1 MILGFPNKSII
12 DSQVSQRPIPQNYM
26 NEQHSRW
33 ASWNTPKTLLA
44 LHDDPKLVIKPL
56 QNPPATAMT
65 YKSLTVEGM
74 EVEEEEAAREVE
86 EQEQEQDQENS
97 QIAKGRTAAQVSIE
111 KNTNLFAFL
120 FFKILIKLKANK
132 FFRSHQ

>member
-1 MILGFPNKSII
+1 
-12 DSQVSQRPIPQNYM
+12 
-26 NEQHSRW
+26 
-33 ASWNTPKTLLA
+33 
-44 LHDDPKLVIKPL
+44 
-56 QNPPATAMT
+56 MT

-120 FFKILIKLKANK
+120 FF
-132 FFRSHQ
+132 